1 MVKDKMLKSYI
12 MIKRMKKKCQTGK
25 YQEFPEVQLVYKKCT
40 YHENQKKK
48 QKKQK
53 KTNKQTNKNNNN
65 NNNSSKNQ
73 KARYHESSKMQIEYS
88 QRKYS
93 DNKKISKNEV
103 H

>member
-1 MVKDKMLKSYI
+1 

-40 YHENQKKK
+40 YHENQKKTN
-48 QKKQK
+48 K
-53 KTNKQTNKNNNN
+53 KTNKQTNKNNN

-93 DNKKISKNEV
+93 DKKKISKNEV

>member
-1 MVKDKMLKSYI
+1 MK
-12 MIKRMKKKCQTGK
+12 IK
-25 YQEFPEVQLVYKKCT
+25 
-40 YHENQKKK
+40 KKK

-53 KTNKQTNKNNNN
+53 KTNKQTNKNNN